1 MSSIARW
8 TYTDNA
14 TVTPR
19 IGIDGVTGIDT
30 YGMPY
35 TIKCNVTAITSSDIK
50 PTGGAATGIDGDE
63 WIGTHTIYT
72 EDDRPR
78 KGDLISFDGSD
89 GAQIIRDRTF
99 WSMTAFGAT
108 ETPDFKLI
116 T

>member
-8 TYTDNA
+8 TYTDIA

-19 IGIDGVTGIDT
+19 LGIDGVTGAT
-30 YGMPY
+30 NYGAPY
-35 TIKCNVTAITSSDIK
+35 TIKCNVTAIASSDIK
-50 PTGGAATGIDGDE
+50 PIGGASTGIDGDE

-72 EDDRPR
+72 EDDRPS
-78 KGDLISFDGSD
+78 KGDLISFYGSD
-89 GAQIIRDRTF
+89 GAQVIRDRTF

>member
-8 TYTDNA
+8 TYTDIA
-14 TVTPR
+14 TVTPYVS
-19 IGIDGVTGIDT
+19 IDGVTGT
-30 YGMPY
+30 PNYGTQY

-50 PTGGAATGIDGDE
+50 PTGGIDGDE

-89 GAQIIRDRTF
+89 GAQVIRDRTF
-99 WSMTAFGAT
+99 WSMTAFGAA

>member
-8 TYTDNA
+8 TYTDIA

-19 IGIDGVTGIDT
+19 LGIDGVTGVDT
-30 YGMPY
+30 YGPTY

-50 PTGGAATGIDGDE
+50 PTGGIDGDE

>member
-8 TYTDNA
+8 TYTDIA
-14 TVTPR
+14 TVTPYVS
-19 IGIDGVTGIDT
+19 IDGVTGAT
-30 YGMPY
+30 NYGTPY
-35 TIKCNVTAITSSDIK
+35 TIKCNVTAITSSAIK
-50 PTGGAATGIDGDE
+50 ATGGIDGDE